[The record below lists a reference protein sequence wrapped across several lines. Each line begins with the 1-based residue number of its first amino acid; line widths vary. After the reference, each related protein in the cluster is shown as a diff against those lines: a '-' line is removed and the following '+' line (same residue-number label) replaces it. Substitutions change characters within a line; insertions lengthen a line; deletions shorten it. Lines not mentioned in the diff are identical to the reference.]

1 MLLNIAAIVVAF
13 LLGSIPSAYIIAK
26 LRKGIDIREADYTSN
41 MGAGAVFRQ
50 VGRWE
55 GAVVAIADIGKGSA
69 AILAAQA
76 IAGSQLWVLAAGSAA
91 ILGHNFPPYIGFR
104 GGQGVDTIIGIF
116 LVLSP
121 KAMGATLVILGIALL
136 VTRHIFTMTAI
147 AAPFLPLFIW
157 VFDGLGMSFYF
168 SLLIIA
174 YVLFRSRHRLKE
186 FRLIPEKTNQ
196 QELPEPVHQHKER
209 TSTNERS
216 KIITED

>member
-1 MLLNIAAIVVAF
+1 MLLNIAAIVIGF

-26 LRKGIDIREADYTSN
+26 LRKGIDIRQADYTGN

-55 GAVVAIADIGKGSA
+55 GAVVAIVDIGKGSA
-69 AILAAQA
+69 AILIAQA
-76 IAGSQLWVLAAGSAA
+76 LGVSQPWILAAGFAA

-104 GGQGVDTIIGIF
+104 GGQGVDTIIGVF

-121 KAMGATLVILGIALL
+121 IAMLATMGIMGIALL

-157 VFDGLGMSFYF
+157 VFDGFGMTFYF
-168 SLLIIA
+168 SLIIIA

-186 FRLIPEKTNQ
+186 FQPIPGKVGQ
-196 QELPEPVHQHKER
+196 QKHQALSHRHKESDL
-209 TSTNERS
+209 T
-216 KIITED
+216 